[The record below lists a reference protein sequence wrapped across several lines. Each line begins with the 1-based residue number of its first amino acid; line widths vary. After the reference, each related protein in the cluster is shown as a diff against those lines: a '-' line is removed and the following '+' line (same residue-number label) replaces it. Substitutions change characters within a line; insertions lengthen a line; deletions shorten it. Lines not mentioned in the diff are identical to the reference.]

1 VGGLSSANWIIER
14 IETFAK
20 SIGEPFSAEEI
31 SMLRKSIEFFNEKN
45 RTEFAKVNAKTVQ
58 MIRETI
64 IDEKLAGADC
74 VEARDGLYIPN
85 QWKSNYLEVYNSEIS
100 WLISHCVQSAMLHDP
115 TMGESKNWESAKVLT
130 GTRKPALKNSEQ
142 KEVISVPSNIEFDLL
157 ATSIQAFLSTT
168 DFLFRVNSELA
179 QSFQRELPDEESNQF
194 RTRLELLNILN
205 SIGDIDDDAT
215 SAWSLFVL
223 DEQIHEAEKANRNL
237 LREKSKFGTNTVFSR
252 TELKSRGLLEEGFSR
267 KSSPFFIDV
276 VATFDLICKTVGIE
290 PIFAKLY
297 ANAMTQLALAI
308 AKSSV
313 FSVDKTRSMNE
324 VYRFASVLAQQ
335 VEVLDAFDPNSGS
348 IEELRSNYLAIT
360 FKESGIVDLL
370 SIMNWEAEINED
382 YLDEWT
388 EKFGAM
394 LEGFLI
400 KSEATSDERIEME
413 DEHAL
418 EFDHVEDENVRDAAV
433 RLIEVEELFR
443 KGLLTDDEYAVKRKQ
458 IIDQI

>member
-1 VGGLSSANWIIER
+1 
-14 IETFAK
+14 
-20 SIGEPFSAEEI
+20 
-31 SMLRKSIEFFNEKN
+31 
-45 RTEFAKVNAKTVQ
+45 
-58 MIRETI
+58 
-64 IDEKLAGADC
+64 
-74 VEARDGLYIPN
+74 
-85 QWKSNYLEVYNSEIS
+85 
-100 WLISHCVQSAMLHDP
+100 
-115 TMGESKNWESAKVLT
+115 
-130 GTRKPALKNSEQ
+130 
-142 KEVISVPSNIEFDLL
+142 
-157 ATSIQAFLSTT
+157 
-168 DFLFRVNSELA
+168 LA